1 MACDQ
6 TTPLICTVGRA
17 SADTVAGLARL
28 GGRVSAVAF
37 PAAVTPPAGNAISP
51 ATTASRPGHLRT
63 PRTLVTPGRVWKAHT
78 STEHDTVTVGAADRA
93 SSRRNRSMP

>member
-17 SADTVAGLARL
+17 SAETVAGVARL

-37 PAAVTPPAGNAISP
+37 PAAVTPAAGSTISP
-51 ATTASRPGHLRT
+51 VRTASRPGHLRT
-63 PRTLVTPGRVWKAHT
+63 PRTLVTPGRVWEAGA
-78 STEHDTVTVGAADRA
+78 SSEHDTVTVGAPDRA